1 MKLEKI
7 KEKVM
12 QILFLLCACVSIL
25 AVIMICRFIFVN
37 GIPAMAEIGFKNFI
51 FGTSWKPKQDIYGI
65 FPMIVASIYVTA
77 GAIIVG
83 VPIGILTAVFMACYC
98 PKGLYRFIKPMVNLL
113 ASVPSVIYGF
123 FFLVFVVPI
132 VQKITD
138 TSGKGILTAS
148 ILLGVMI
155 LPTIINTS
163 EASIRAV
170 PNSYF
175 EGALALGTTK
185 EIGIFKTV
193 IPAAKSGILSGII
206 LGIGRAVGETMAVV
220 MVAGNQAVLPK
231 SITSG
236 VRTLTGN
243 IVIEMAYAS
252 GLHRKALIATAVVL
266 FVFILIINLCFSAIT
281 RKREGDN

>member
-1 MKLEKI
+1 
-7 KEKVM
+7 M
-12 QILFLLCACVSIL
+12 QVLFLLCACVSIL
-25 AVIMICRFIFVN
+25 AVIMICRFIFLN
-37 GIPAMAEIGFKNFI
+37 GIPAMAEIGFKDFI
-51 FGTSWKPKQDIYGI
+51 FGSTWKPKQNIYGI

-98 PKGLYRFIKPMVNLL
+98 PKGIYRFIKPMVNLL

-132 VQKITD
+132 VQKITN

-185 EIGIFKTV
+185 EISIFKTV

-220 MVAGNQAVLPK
+220 MVAGNQAALPK

-266 FVFILIINLCFSAIT
+266 FVFILIINLCFSAVT
-281 RKREGDN
+281 RKREGES

>member
-1 MKLEKI
+1 MKSAKF
-7 KEKVM
+7 KEKAM
-12 QILFLLCACVSIL
+12 QVLFLLCACVSIL
-25 AVIMICRFIFVN
+25 AVIMICRFIFLN
-37 GIPAMAEIGFKNFI
+37 GIPAMAEIGFKDFI
-51 FGTSWKPKQDIYGI
+51 FGSTWKPKQNIYGI

-98 PKGLYRFIKPMVNLL
+98 PKGIYRFIKPMVNLL

-163 EASIRAV
+163 ESSIRAV

-185 EIGIFKTV
+185 EISIFKTV

-266 FVFILIINLCFSAIT
+266 FVFILIINLCFSIIT
-281 RKREGDN
+281 RKREGEI

>member
-1 MKLEKI
+1 
-7 KEKVM
+7 M
-12 QILFLLCACVSIL
+12 QLLFLICACISIL

-37 GIPAMAEIGFKNFI
+37 GIPAIAEIGFKNFI
-51 FGTSWKPKQDIYGI
+51 FGTSWKPRQELYGI

-83 VPIGILTAVFMACYC
+83 VPIGMMTAVFMAYYC
-98 PKGLYRFIKPMVNLL
+98 PKSIYRFVKPLINLL
-113 ASVPSVIYGF
+113 ASVPSIIYGF
-123 FFLVFVVPI
+123 FFLVVVVP
-132 VQKITD
+132 VMQRLTD

-148 ILLGVMI
+148 VLLGVMI

-170 PNSYF
+170 PSYYF
-175 EGALALGTTK
+175 DGALALGATK
-185 EIGIFKTV
+185 ERGIFKTV
-193 IPAAKSGILSGII
+193 IPAARSGILSGVI
-206 LGIGRAVGETMAVV
+206 LGIGRAIGETMAVV
-220 MVAGNQAVLPK
+220 MIAGNQAVFPK

-252 GLHRKALIATAVVL
+252 GLHRDALIATAAVL
-266 FVFILIINLCFSAIT
+266 FVFILIINLCFSVLT
-281 RKREGDN
+281 RKKEG

>member
-1 MKLEKI
+1 MKSEKF
-7 KEKVM
+7 KEKAM
-12 QILFLLCACVSIL
+12 QVLFLLCACVSIL

-37 GIPAMAEIGFKNFI
+37 GIPAMAEIGFKDFI
-51 FGTSWKPKQDIYGI
+51 FGSTWKPKQNIYGI

-98 PKGLYRFIKPMVNLL
+98 PKGIYRFIKPMVNLL

-170 PNSYF
+170 PDSYF
-175 EGALALGTTK
+175 EGALALGATK
-185 EIGIFKTV
+185 EISIFKTV

-220 MVAGNQAVLPK
+220 MVAGNQAALPK

-266 FVFILIINLCFSAIT
+266 FVFILIINLSFSAVT
-281 RKREGDN
+281 RKREGES